1 MPLRL
6 EKTETHNAL
15 VIERGLYTKRFL
27 LIVDREKCRG
37 CGVCESICHRSAIS
51 LVDREKTI
59 VNGEEVAQTSILDI
73 DENLCDHCGI
83 CEAMCPFGAIEHTIN
98 GKPIVCVHE
107 TESFPHYVRD
117 IRVNKERI
125 APYLER
131 TDELCPLNLISVED
145 GKLVID
151 EKSCPCCRICE
162 DRTEGA
168 ILVSPI
174 FLGSISINQEKCPE
188 GCKSCLDVCP
198 VEALEL
204 DGDGNAYPLEKYCV
218 YCEACVQVCPKP
230 EEALIVTRTSVRHS
244 PVKSGAWNKALEKL
258 ATSDAFDRE
267 LRTKRTSKVAN
278 AMKRRNI
285 GEERDQH

>member
-6 EKTETHNAL
+6 KKTETHNAL

-37 CGVCESICHRSAIS
+37 CGVCETICHIGAIS

-59 VNGEEVAQTSILDI
+59 VDGEEVAQASILNI
-73 DENLCDHCGI
+73 DEHLCDHCGM
-83 CEAMCPFGAIEHTIN
+83 CEAMCPFGAIEHTVN
-98 GKPIVCVHE
+98 GEPVVCVQE
-107 TESFPHYVRD
+107 TESFPHYVRE
-117 IRVNKERI
+117 IKVNEERI
-125 APYLER
+125 NPYLDR
-131 TDELCPLNLISVED
+131 ADELCPLNLISVED

-151 EKSCPCCRICE
+151 EKSCPCCRHCE

-168 ILVSPI
+168 ILVRPV
-174 FLGSISINQEKCPE
+174 FLGSIIIHQEKCPE

-204 DGDGNAYPLEKYCV
+204 SEDGNVHPLGRHCV
-218 YCEACVQVCPKP
+218 YCEACLQVCPKP
-230 EEALIVTRTSVRHS
+230 EEALIVTRTSVRHT

-267 LRTKRTSKVAN
+267 IRRKRTSKVAE
-278 AMKRRNI
+278 AMKRRNMG
-285 GEERDQH
+285 GEK